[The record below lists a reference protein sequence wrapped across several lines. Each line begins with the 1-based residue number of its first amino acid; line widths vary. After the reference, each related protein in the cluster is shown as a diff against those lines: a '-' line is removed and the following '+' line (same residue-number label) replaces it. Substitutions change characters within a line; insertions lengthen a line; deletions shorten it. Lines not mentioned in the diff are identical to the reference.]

1 MIGETRVNLIEQER
15 CSMSIA
21 VIYGGT
27 RPNGNTELLTEQVI
41 QGLDVNKIFLKDF
54 EIQPIEDFRHD
65 VNGFQEVGDDY
76 NAIIDLILPHD
87 ILIFATPI
95 YWYSMSGT
103 MKNFI
108 DRWSQTLRDSKYPN
122 FKQTMASKKAY
133 VIAVGGDNPYVK
145 GLPMIQQFQHI
156 FDFMGTSFEGYILGK
171 GSKPGD
177 INADRTAFSTATL
190 LQDKIKNS

>member
-1 MIGETRVNLIEQER
+1 
-15 CSMSIA
+15 MSIA

-27 RPNGNTELLTEQVI
+27 RPNGNTELLTEQAI
-41 QGLDVNKIFLKDF
+41 QALEVEKIYLKDF
-54 EIQPIEDFRHD
+54 NILPIEDHRHSES
-65 VNGFQEVGDDY
+65 GFPDVGDDY
-76 NAIIDLILPHD
+76 NSIIDLILPHD

-108 DRWSQTLRDSKYPN
+108 DRWSQTLRDSKYPH
-122 FKQTMASKKAY
+122 FKMTMASKKAY
-133 VIAVGGDNPYVK
+133 VIAVGGDNPSIK

-156 FDFMGTSFEGYILGK
+156 FDFMGTSFDGYIIGK

-177 INADRTAFSTATL
+177 IKTDTVAFSAAIQLQNKLKGTL
-190 LQDKIKNS
+190 